1 MILDMHPGADV
12 TTIEACLS
20 LFVYRQVM
28 RVILPK
34 TDSDIVQQIDDL
46 LNEDAAPTTQQE
58 IPADIHLLE
67 TEVFKIPK
75 IVCMPEVQIVQDRN
89 TSVWK
94 PLDTPTD
101 VHRRIVVTEEEDW
114 PTTFR
119 DLRQKIESK
128 RKAPLTPEKPVKP
141 KPSTSRSVMPSR
153 KRKHLSERTPEEQ
166 AADNLARHKLI
177 KLKTAEDLAAL
188 SHLSMKRSMPSDV
201 PLDSPFLHSDLWM
214 ITFHSKQ
221 CGREIADAHVHLSE
235 HRFMEHL
242 SMQPAKD
249 LINETYFIGKA
260 PHQFEYRFKIGQSPL
275 ESDVKRFISEVKA
288 CHFFSFDSESK
299 GNLKRPDRTC
309 NHLFCSMS
317 CPKTGTTFLFRGA
330 LDIPKLIVKCL
341 EEYAI
346 AKI

>member
-46 LNEDAAPTTQQE
+46 LNEDAATTTQQE

-89 TSVWK
+89 SSVWK

-128 RKAPLTPEKPVKP
+128 QKAPLTPEKPVKP

-153 KRKHLSERTPEEQ
+153 KRKRLSERTPEE
-166 AADNLARHKLI
+166 
-177 KLKTAEDLAAL
+177 
-188 SHLSMKRSMPSDV
+188 
-201 PLDSPFLHSDLWM
+201 
-214 ITFHSKQ
+214 
-221 CGREIADAHVHLSE
+221 
-235 HRFMEHL
+235 
-242 SMQPAKD
+242 
-249 LINETYFIGKA
+249 
-260 PHQFEYRFKIGQSPL
+260 
-275 ESDVKRFISEVKA
+275 
-288 CHFFSFDSESK
+288 
-299 GNLKRPDRTC
+299 
-309 NHLFCSMS
+309 
-317 CPKTGTTFLFRGA
+317 
-330 LDIPKLIVKCL
+330 
-341 EEYAI
+341 
-346 AKI
+346 